1 MIDLYDGTLGLKH
14 NKDAIVKQLTEYII
28 RSDEDLSYG
37 ILEKQTKVVII
48 TGKNDLENKI
58 PTFYHPVIFEFRNT
72 KYVAMDMRLF
82 VSKPK
87 DEITNITNI
96 LKDKNNGKIALARLI
111 ITKMFLDDDL
121 RFLLAINKS
130 VLDMFANIVTTI
142 YRNITMDMGIIPI
155 VNLSCNYHYLTFENS
170 SPISAIT
177 FIQNIDQKIRQNVS
191 ITNPNLINNFKEDIE
206 KEYLPNPSVLLGDLI
221 DVISV
226 VGEGT
231 RATKV
236 TSDIF
241 LASISRTFFALN
253 SAELSIAMIE
263 SKANLIGILY
273 GVMSN
278 SLQKKSILYKTIDFG
293 KRYNGLREFLSV
305 MDRTFTEQLSL

>member
-14 NKDAIVKQLTEYII
+14 NKDSLIKHLTEYII

-37 ILEKQTKVVII
+37 VLERQTKVVII

-87 DEITNITNI
+87 DEITNITSI
-96 LKDKNNGKIALARLI
+96 LKDKNNGKIALSRLV
-111 ITKMFLDDDL
+111 ITKMFLDNDL
-121 RFLLAINKS
+121 RFLLAVNKS
-130 VLDMFANIVTTI
+130 VLDMFTSIVTTI
-142 YRNITMDMGIIPI
+142 YRNVTMDMDIVPI
-155 VNLSCNYHYLTFENS
+155 VNLSCNYHYMTFERNDA
-170 SPISAIT
+170 ISGNE
-177 FIQNIDQKIRQNVS
+177 FMHNVDQKVRQNVS
-191 ITNPNLINNFKEDIE
+191 VTNPNLINEFSKEIDNKNI
-206 KEYLPNPSVLLGDLI
+206 PNPSKLLGDLVT
-221 DVISV
+221 VIST
-226 VGEGT
+226 VGEDT
-231 RATKV
+231 RAAKV

-241 LASISRTFFALN
+241 LASISRTFFGLN
-253 SAELSIAMIE
+253 SAELAIAMVE

-273 GVMSN
+273 GIMSN
-278 SLQKKSILYKTIDFG
+278 TLQKKSILYKTIDFG